1 MTRALLVVGILVAM
15 LVVPLWLRQGDNAPP
30 AARKPG
36 APHSKPATP
45 ATGPPAGASTVVAE
59 SVTAAPRPIGH
70 GLTFAVAASV
80 AIVPPDAVHLSCHGE
95 PSQLDQPH
103 QNSCNPYKGDTSC
116 RVVLPVL
123 CFKPGGAGV
132 PTGVQPDFYK
142 GWTGGTLSATQ
153 PVMGAVLDSEA
164 AASAR
169 CEKELGPGWRM
180 AEFHDGQGGW
190 GLQGLRG
197 TGIGAASGSHT
208 RYWVHINDQKG
219 NCWDSGA

>member
-15 LVVPLWLRQGDNAPP
+15 LVVPIWLRKGEDTP
-30 AARKPG
+30 AAKAQKTELAQNTPTS
-36 APHSKPATP
+36 APSPAP
-45 ATGPPAGASTVVAE
+45 AA
-59 SVTAAPRPIGH
+59 AAPRPIGH
-70 GLTFAVAASV
+70 GLTFAVAATEPN
-80 AIVPPDAVHLSCHGE
+80 APPDVAHLSCHGE
-95 PSQLDQPH
+95 PRQLDQPR

-123 CFKPGGAGV
+123 CFKPGGAGL
-132 PTGVQPDFYK
+132 PAGVQPGFYK

-153 PVMGAVLDSEA
+153 PVMGAILDSEA

-169 CEKELGPGWRM
+169 CEKELGAGWRM

-190 GLQGLRG
+190 GLQGQRG
-197 TGIGAASGSHT
+197 AGLTGTT